1 MSVYK
6 ICNDKLSKL
15 WTFTFITI
23 KFIKNNNMIEHMD
36 NDDKNKKSSEKGTP
50 VLDNFSRDLNKLA
63 EEGKLDPVVGRE
75 KEIMRIAQ
83 ILSRRKKN
91 NPIIVGEPGCG
102 KTAIV
107 EGLAMKIYEGDCPK
121 NLSDKR
127 IVSLDMNSIVAG
139 TKYRG
144 QFEERMKVII
154 EELQQ
159 SPNIIV
165 FIDEIHTI
173 VGAGSSSGSLDA
185 SNIFKPALARGE
197 IQCVGATTLDE
208 YRKNFEKDG
217 ALERRFQ
224 KVIVDP
230 STKEETLIILKNS
243 KDKYEDYHKVTY
255 SDEILDLCVELA
267 DRYITDREFPDKAF
281 DILDEVGARSQVDI
295 KLPEVI
301 EKLKQQ
307 ASDIK
312 QEKIDVIKSQRF
324 EMAAELRDK
333 ERKILTK
340 LDDEKKKFDQ
350 ELTIKKKEISPE
362 LVYEVV
368 SNMTKIPVSKITIDE
383 TKSLINLNETL
394 NNLVIGQEEAVTK
407 ISKAIRRNRVGIK
420 DPNRPIGSFIF
431 LGSTGVGKTFLAKK
445 LAKEIFGSE
454 DNMIRVDMS
463 EYQEKH
469 TISRLIGS
477 PPGYVGHEEGGQL
490 TEQVKNKPYSVIL
503 FDEVEK
509 ANKDIFSTLLQMLDD
524 GHLTDSLGRKI
535 NFKNCLIIMT
545 SNIGVR
551 KLQDFGSG
559 VGFRKSDYIEEEQK
573 RDILKKEMSKFFAPE
588 FLNRIDD
595 VIIFNSLKKEHI
607 DKIVKLEI
615 DILIKRLDKM
625 NYKFS
630 VEDSVVDLI
639 SKVGFDST
647 YGARPLKR
655 AIQDK
660 IEDLIS
666 EEILLDKIKENTPY
680 VILVEDE
687 VIKINGTEEPID
699 VPKPKR
705 GRKKKEVE

>member
-1 MSVYK
+1 
-6 ICNDKLSKL
+6 
-15 WTFTFITI
+15 
-23 KFIKNNNMIEHMD
+23 MIEHMD

-127 IVSLDMNSIVAG
+127 ILSLDMNSIVAG

-154 EELQQ
+154 EELQNN
-159 SPNIIV
+159 PNIII

-243 KDKYEDYHKVTY
+243 KEKYEGHHKVRY

-340 LDDEKKKFDQ
+340 LDEEKKKFDE

-503 FDEVEK
+503 FDEIEK

-545 SNIGVR
+545 SNIGVK

-607 DKIVKLEI
+607 DKIVKLEV
-615 DILIKRLDKM
+615 DLLIKRLVKM
-625 NYKFS
+625 NYKFN
-630 VEDSVVDLI
+630 VDDTVIDLI
-639 SKVGFDST
+639 SKVGFHET

-666 EEILLDKIKENTPY
+666 EEILQDKIKEDTQY
-680 VILVEDE
+680 LITVEDE
-687 VIKINGTEEPID
+687 VIKITEPT
-699 VPKPKR
+699 VKPKTNK